1 MAGNSLQ
8 FFKEKVN
15 LLEKK
20 LDVSQRLIRAIE
32 LVNSTLDLS
41 TILEMLMTLANQ
53 LINTEASSILLMDE
67 EKGQL
72 YFAAATGI
80 KKEEIKKVYLNKGE
94 GIAGWVAG
102 HGKPLHIADVSKDE
116 RFTKKVDQTLGFIT
130 RSILAVPLKIEDKL
144 IGVAEVVNKKDGREF
159 NPEDIELLELLSTA
173 GALAIQKARLYQDLS
188 DLFISAVR
196 AIADAIEAKDPYTR
210 GHCERMRRFSLI
222 IAEGLNLPEKEKKD
236 LELAALLH
244 DVGKIG
250 VPETIL
256 LKDGKPTAE
265 EWNILRKHP
274 IIGVEILKEIKQLH
288 SVLPG
293 VKHHHERYDGKGYPD
308 GLSGENIPLIAR
320 IIAVTDSY
328 DAMTSNRPYR
338 KGLPEATAQE
348 ELLRLKGQQFDPQC
362 VDAFLNKQEK
372 ISPVNQ
378 LNENSST
385 S

>member
-1 MAGNSLQ
+1 MASDSLQ
-8 FFKEKVN
+8 FLKEKIN

-20 LDVSQRLIRAIE
+20 LDVSQQLIQAVG

-41 TILEMLMTLANQ
+41 TILDMLMTLANQ
-53 LINTEASSILLMDE
+53 LIDTEASSILLMDE

-94 GIAGWVAG
+94 GIAGWVAE
-102 HGKPLHIADVSKDE
+102 HGEPLHVAEVSKDE
-116 RFTKKVDQTLGFIT
+116 RFAKKVDQILGFIT

-144 IGVAEVVNKKDGREF
+144 IGVTEVVNKKGGREF
-159 NPEDIELLELLSTA
+159 SPEDIKLLELLSTA

-256 LKDGKPTAE
+256 LKDGKPTAD
-265 EWNILRKHP
+265 EWEIIRKHP

-293 VKHHHERYDGKGYPD
+293 VKYHHERYDGKGYPD
-308 GLSGENIPLIAR
+308 GLAGENIPLIAR
-320 IIAVTDSY
+320 ILAVTDSY

-338 KGLPEATAQE
+338 KALPEAIAQE

-362 VDAFLNKQEK
+362 VDIFLSNLVKSNGTNDSE
-372 ISPVNQ
+372 
-378 LNENSST
+378 
-385 S
+385 

>member
-1 MAGNSLQ
+1 MDSDNLQ
-8 FFKEKVN
+8 FFKEKIN

-20 LDVSQRLIRAIE
+20 LDASQRLIRAIE

-80 KKEEIKKVYLNKGE
+80 KKEEIKKVYLDKGE
-94 GIAGWVAG
+94 GIAGWVAE
-102 HGKPLHIADVSKDE
+102 HGEPLHIADVSKDE
-116 RFTKKVDQTLGFIT
+116 RFTKKVDQILGFIT

-159 NPEDIELLELLSTA
+159 SPEDIELLESLSTA

-236 LELAALLH
+236 LELSALLH

-250 VPETIL
+250 IPETIL
-256 LKDGKPTAE
+256 LKDGKPTPD
-265 EWNILRKHP
+265 EWNIIKKHP

-293 VKHHHERYDGKGYPD
+293 VKYHHERYDGKGYPN
-308 GLSGENIPLIAR
+308 GLTGENIPLIAR
-320 IIAVTDSY
+320 ILAVTDSY

-338 KGLPEATAQE
+338 KALPEAIAQE

-362 VDAFLNKQEK
+362 VDIFLEK
-372 ISPVNQ
+372 YVK
-378 LNENSST
+378 NE
-385 S
+385 